1 MISSLSFI
9 NQKGEILI
17 YRVYKDDISRNEI
30 TQFCAKMIATK
41 ENKEFPIINIDQT
54 SFIHISI
61 KDIII
66 LATTKTDVNVA
77 MVLEFLY
84 QLSKICK
91 SYFQG
96 NLDENCIKKSFV
108 LIYEIL
114 DEVLDYGI
122 PQIADPN
129 LLQKFIQEG
138 GVQQETTINIE
149 KLRQLTFTLTGVVS
163 WRPIGLYYEKN
174 ELYLDIIESVNL
186 LISAKD
192 TVLRAEVVGSIELK
206 SKLTG
211 MPECQIGMNDKLL
224 MGKQQ
229 KQTKQTIGISIDD
242 MKFHP
247 CVRLPK
253 FDKDRTITF
262 IPPDGHCQLISYRI
276 SENINIPFKVNVF
289 YSEIIDNKLEIRLKI
304 KSIYDNNIYGTN
316 VLVKVPV
323 PKNTVNAITATAL
336 GKARYEVEEQSVI
349 WRIKKFQGD
358 FETSLRCEINLGT
371 TNKDQV
377 WSKPPLKMEFQ
388 IPMFTA
394 SGLRVRFLKVMEKA
408 GYKTNKWIRY
418 LTKGGEYLH
427 RL

>member
-17 YRVYKDDISRNEI
+17 YRVYKDDISRSEI

-41 ENKEFPIINIDQT
+41 ENKESPIINIDQT

-96 NLDENCIKKSFV
+96 ILDENCIKKNFV

-129 LLQKFIQEG
+129 ILQKFIQEG
-138 GVQQETTINIE
+138 GIQQETSMNIE
-149 KLRQLTFTLTGVVS
+149 RLRQLTVTITGAVS
-163 WRPIGLYYEKN
+163 WRPTGLHYEKN

-224 MGKQQ
+224 MGKQART
-229 KQTKQTIGISIDD
+229 TKQNGGIAIDD

-247 CVRLPK
+247 CVGLPK
-253 FDKDRTITF
+253 FEKDRTITF
-262 IPPDGHCQLISYRI
+262 IPPDGHFQLMSYRI
-276 SENINIPFKVNVF
+276 SENINIPFKVNVI
-289 YSEIIDNKLEIRLKI
+289 YSDISENKLEIRLKI
-304 KSIYDNNIYGTN
+304 KSIYDKNVYGTN
-316 VLVKVPV
+316 IAVKVPV
-323 PKNTVNAITATAL
+323 PKNTVNVISATAL
-336 GKARYEVEEQSVI
+336 GKAKHEIEEQSVI
-349 WRIKKFQGD
+349 WRIKKLQGD
-358 FETSLRCEINLGT
+358 VETSLRCDISLGA
-371 TNKDQV
+371 TNKEQT

-388 IPMFTA
+388 IPMFTS
-394 SGLRVRFLKVMEKA
+394 SGLRVRFLKVMEKGA
-408 GYKTNKWIRY
+408 YKTNKWIRY
-418 LTKGGEYLH
+418 LTRGGEYLH